1 MIRIQRVLVPVD
13 FSEYTEK
20 VIRYGAEISRD
31 RSSKL
36 YFLHVIDQRII
47 DAAQELNITAYS
59 GDFVKTVN
67 KLVQD
72 REDLLHRQV
81 PQDWIAGIEAEFLIR
96 RGRPADEIIA
106 AAKEQEIDLIIL
118 GSRGKSALSS
128 LLVGSVARNVVNH
141 APCPVLVVKVL
152 ERDFIA

>member
-1 MIRIQRVLVPVD
+1 VLLPHPGNAVREV
-13 FSEYTEK
+13 
-20 VIRYGAEISRD
+20 RYGIEISRD

-36 YFLHVIDQRII
+36 YFLHVINQRII
-47 DAAQELNITAYS
+47 DAAQELNITAYT
-59 GDFVKTVN
+59 GDLVKTVK
-67 KLVQD
+67 KLVKD
-72 REDLLHRQV
+72 REDMLHKQV
-81 PQDWIAGIEAEFLIR
+81 HKDWIEGIESEFLIR
-96 RGRPADEIIA
+96 KGRPADEIIA
-106 AAKEQEIDLIIL
+106 AAKEKDIDLIIL